1 MSSNTEIFLQITV
14 GRAVSYT
21 VTVEVHV
28 ELLLFTSITV
38 IVTVFAPTFAH
49 VKLLGLTAKLAI
61 PHASL
66 VPLLTANESILA
78 KPTLLRYLLI
88 FLQTIVGA
96 TVSDTVT
103 VDVHADVLPLRS
115 VTVIVTVFAP
125 IFAHVKLF
133 GLTAKLAKPQPS
145 LELLLTANESIVI
158 VPALFSRI
166 EIFLQTATGANV
178 SNTVTVDVHVEAFPF
193 TSVTVIVTVFA
204 PMFAQVKLL
213 GLTAKLAIPH
223 ASLEPLSIASESME
237 AAPAPFNCMVI
248 FLQTTAGAVAS
259 AIVTVDVQVALLPL
273 TSVTVNVT
281 VFAPISEQVNAFG
294 LTVRDAIPHESVE

>member
-1 MSSNTEIFLQITV
+1 M
-14 GRAVSYT
+14 
-21 VTVEVHV
+21 
-28 ELLLFTSITV
+28 
-38 IVTVFAPTFAH
+38 
-49 VKLLGLTAKLAI
+49 KLLGLTAKLAI

-125 IFAHVKLF
+125 IFAHVKFF

-281 VFAPISEQVNAFG
+281 VFAPISEHVNAFG